1 MYGNDYL
8 PELYLVFNFYVL
20 FLKIASKA
28 VVQIVNSDVKP
39 DPLETER

>member
-8 PELYLVFNFYVL
+8 PKLYLVFYFYVL